1 MAGCMA
7 DGCRTVAP
15 KKASSV
21 ASSKVSIGT
30 GRASFT
36 ILGSEVSTPAGDP
49 GLLKSDTFPFL
60 SRTRASD
67 YGPPRCLQKPLS
79 SDARFTQRSVWVPSK
94 AALSPPML
102 INGHVSSS
110 SWVNVYEVA

>member
-21 ASSKVSIGT
+21 ASSNVSRGT

-36 ILGSEVSTPAGDP
+36 ILGSEVSTPARKYVIYNSYMLSCSAHVYCFEAPCYDSAAEGQGLHQYAFSGATAGHDRSFWP
-49 GLLKSDTFPFL
+49 G
-60 SRTRASD
+60 
-67 YGPPRCLQKPLS
+67 
-79 SDARFTQRSVWVPSK
+79 
-94 AALSPPML
+94 
-102 INGHVSSS
+102 
-110 SWVNVYEVA
+110 